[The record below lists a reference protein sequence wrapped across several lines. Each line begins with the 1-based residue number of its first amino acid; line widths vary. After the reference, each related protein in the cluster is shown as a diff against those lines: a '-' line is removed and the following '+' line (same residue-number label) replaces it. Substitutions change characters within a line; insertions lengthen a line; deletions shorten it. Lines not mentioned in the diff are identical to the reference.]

1 MAGRPSDPSA
11 DRRIVGVGDTNHH
24 LLAVGIKN
32 GYIVYFALEGTLHA
46 AVEWSDGSIELTA
59 SVPEKGI
66 EAITRETDLQ
76 AVRTGGG
83 RPVV

>member
-1 MAGRPSDPSA
+1 MAGGLSDPST
-11 DRRIVGVGDTNHH
+11 DRRIVGIGDTNQH
-24 LLAVGIKN
+24 LLAVGIKD
-32 GYIVYFALEGTLHA
+32 GYIVYFALEGKLHP
-46 AVEWSDGSIELTA
+46 AVEWSDGSVELTA